1 MLYEKK
7 LIILSGSGKGVVLVE
22 RSAKGVK
29 FSLRTFDMA
38 VKVSL
43 RVGVI
48 TPERVFVRDLPERQN
63 PSLVFYV
70 DDMPIDKIHFAVFD
84 SEIVLYGAT
93 CQRMWESN
101 VLSLVTA
108 AEKKSKILPSIT
120 RMPPQA
126 AITPPQTAPSIS
138 ADYRDDTLAAAD
150 FYTTLDFTSRMT
162 EVESFLDGKRIL
174 NGLSPTV
181 TPSVNS
187 EVGADV
193 YPQTLSTTQIEHCDN
208 IKDNCADLVETSIDV
223 GVVTDDCSQAK
234 PNAFVFDE
242 NDNKSSSRSE
252 KCIIKEQVTCG
263 DNENAKCQSVNSGEN
278 AMQDDDCDI
287 SVAPQNLT
295 EKKGEGEY
303 KGQSTAEQAV
313 TDYDNSKQPLSI
325 NDIVRSEK
333 YTPAALQARYMSSL
347 SKRKI
352 KPEEVAFV
360 PPIAEVAAVKR
371 IESRTA
377 LDKKDIELLFSAGE
391 RDVELAT
398 LLPELEFVKV
408 NIEGGTVSVG
418 KTRDGAFLCYAVAA
432 SYEKQSPLG
441 KEAQWLPRLKTA
453 PCGKGYWLIFQ
464 NVSTGEVINPLS

>member
-93 CQRMWESN
+93 CPRMWESN

-108 AEKKSKILPSIT
+108 AQKKSKILPSLT
-120 RMPPQA
+120 RVSPQA
-126 AITPPQTAPSIS
+126 AIKPPQTAPSIS
-138 ADYRDDTLAAAD
+138 ADYHDDTLAAAD
-150 FYTTLDFTSRMT
+150 FYTPLDFTSRMT

-187 EVGADV
+187 SIGADAQT
-193 YPQTLSTTQIEHCDN
+193 QTLSTTQIEPCD
-208 IKDNCADLVETSIDV
+208 IKDNCAGRVEKTIDV
-223 GVVTDDCSQAK
+223 GVETDDCAQSM
-234 PNAFVFDE
+234 PNAFVIDE
-242 NDNKSSSRSE
+242 SDKQSNAQSANSV
-252 KCIIKEQVTCG
+252 IKEQVTCG
-263 DNENAKCQSVNSGEN
+263 DNENEKCESVNSEEN
-278 AMQDDDCDI
+278 AMQDDDRDI

-295 EKKGEGEY
+295 EKKAEGEY
-303 KGQSTAEQAV
+303 DGQSDAEQAQ
-313 TDYDNSKQPLSI
+313 TDYYNSKPPLPI
-325 NDIVRSEK
+325 KDIVQSEK

-391 RDVELAT
+391 RDAELAT

-453 PCGKGYWLIFQ
+453 PCGKGYWIIFQ